1 MQDKPSSIRR
11 RLRVAAGTALAVT
24 TAVIAA
30 AGVLTW
36 QGQGAKA
43 GAARAE
49 TAAPAAPAA
58 PPAMPVSTALVVQR
72 DVVTWSDFSG
82 RLEAV
87 DRVAIRSR
95 VAGTIQ
101 HTHFREGDLVRQ
113 GDLLVTID
121 PAPYAAEVDRVEA
134 QVASAQARLA
144 HTNGELGRA
153 QRLWEERAI
162 SRREVDEAIRAQLEA
177 TAQLRAAKAALQTA
191 RLNLGYTQVR
201 APVAG
206 RVGKLETTA
215 GNLTSGGPDAPVLT
229 SLVSVDP
236 VYATFEADESIV
248 IRALASLQQ
257 AGGSRRDLARIPVR
271 MGTAAAEG
279 TPYEGQLQLVDNQ
292 VDPGS
297 GTVRLRAVFANADG
311 SLMPGQFA
319 RLRMGNATTSTE
331 LLVNERAVGTDQDR
345 KFVLVVG
352 DDNTVAYREVRLG
365 AAIDGLRVVSSG
377 LQPGERI
384 VVNGLH
390 RVRPGARVA
399 PETVAMESKPE
410 LRRAAAATAVR
421 RASTSDDDAGA
432 KAGPDGRGAAAS

>member
-1 MQDKPSSIRR
+1 MQDKTTSIRG
-11 RLRVAAGTALAVT
+11 RLRVAGGTLLALSAAV
-24 TAVIAA
+24 AA
-30 AGVLTW
+30 AAALLTW
-36 QGQGAKA
+36 PGPDATA
-43 GAARAE
+43 GAPEAQA
-49 TAAPAAPAA
+49 AAPA
-58 PPAMPVSTALVVQR
+58 AMPVSTALVVQR
-72 DVVTWSDFSG
+72 EVNAWNDFSG

-87 DRVAIRSR
+87 DRVVIRSR

-101 HTHFREGDLVRQ
+101 QAHFREGELVRK

-121 PAPYAAEVDRVEA
+121 PAPFAAEVDRAEA

-144 HTNGELGRA
+144 HTNGEHNRA
-153 QRLWEERAI
+153 QRLWEERAV
-162 SRREVDEAIRAQLEA
+162 SRREVDDAIRARLEA
-177 TAQLRAAKAALQTA
+177 AAQLRAAQAALQTA

-206 RVGKLETTA
+206 RVGKLETTV

-229 SLVSVDP
+229 TLVSVDP

-248 IRALASLQQ
+248 SRALAGLKE
-257 AGGSRRDLARIPVR
+257 AGGSRSDLSRIPVR
-271 MGTAAAEG
+271 MGTAASDGAPHEG
-279 TPYEGQLQLVDNQ
+279 HLQLVDNQ

-319 RLRMGNATTSTE
+319 RLRMGNASTSSE

-345 KFVLVVG
+345 KFVLVV
-352 DDNTVAYREVRLG
+352 DEDNTVAYREVKLG
-365 AAIDGLRVVSSG
+365 AAIDGLRIVSSG
-377 LQPGERI
+377 LQAGERI

-399 PETVAMESKPE
+399 PQTVAMDSKPE
-410 LRRAAAATAVR
+410 VRRAAAAGAIR
-421 RASTSDDDAGA
+421 RASAADDTDPKAPTSE
-432 KAGPDGRGAAAS
+432 RSAAAS